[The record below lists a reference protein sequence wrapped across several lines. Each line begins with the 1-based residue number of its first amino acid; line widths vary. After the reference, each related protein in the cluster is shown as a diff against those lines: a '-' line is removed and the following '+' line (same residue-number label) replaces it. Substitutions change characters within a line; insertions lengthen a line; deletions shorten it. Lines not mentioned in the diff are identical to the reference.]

1 MSHIVCG
8 KYPDKDLKQMRDR
21 YVTEVEEVVKTLE
34 NRKIFFTDLVKK
46 KMNNEIDKRRN
57 KKVKEEFEEEIKKL
71 FIYENKDG
79 EKYFFKYIEDNI
91 LNDEQAIFPAFLRDK
106 CIDMINEEILA
117 KKDIYK
123 KLIETEKIVE
133 QIKYNTY

>member
-1 MSHIVCG
+1 
-8 KYPDKDLKQMRDR
+8 
-21 YVTEVEEVVKTLE
+21 
-34 NRKIFFTDLVKK
+34 
-46 KMNNEIDKRRN
+46 MNNEIDKRRN

-79 EKYFFKYIEDNI
+79 EKYFFQYIEDNI

-106 CIDMINEEILA
+106 CIDMINKEILA

-133 QIKYNTY
+133 QKNDDRYDVEKNANFIKKVIAYINYERAKRENIDFNKDLEWKNLTLI

>member
-1 MSHIVCG
+1 M
-8 KYPDKDLKQMRDR
+8 KQI
-21 YVTEVEEVVKTLE
+21 
-34 NRKIFFTDLVKK
+34 N
-46 KMNNEIDKRRN
+46 
-57 KKVKEEFEEEIKKL
+57 EEFVEEIKKL

-106 CIDMINEEILA
+106 CIYMINEEILSKN

-133 QIKYNTY
+133 QKNDDRYDVEKNANFIKKVIAYINYERAKRENIDFNKDLEWKNLTLI

>member
-1 MSHIVCG
+1 
-8 KYPDKDLKQMRDR
+8 
-21 YVTEVEEVVKTLE
+21 
-34 NRKIFFTDLVKK
+34 
-46 KMNNEIDKRRN
+46 MNNEIDKRRN

-133 QIKYNTY
+133 QRNDDRYDVDKNANFIKKVIAYINYERAKRENIDFNKDLEWKNLTLI

>member
-1 MSHIVCG
+1 
-8 KYPDKDLKQMRDR
+8 
-21 YVTEVEEVVKTLE
+21 
-34 NRKIFFTDLVKK
+34 
-46 KMNNEIDKRRN
+46 MNNEIDKRRN

-106 CIDMINEEILA
+106 CIDMINKEILA

-133 QIKYNTY
+133 QKNDDRYDVEKVITPELVEEAKTYYLQRNNY